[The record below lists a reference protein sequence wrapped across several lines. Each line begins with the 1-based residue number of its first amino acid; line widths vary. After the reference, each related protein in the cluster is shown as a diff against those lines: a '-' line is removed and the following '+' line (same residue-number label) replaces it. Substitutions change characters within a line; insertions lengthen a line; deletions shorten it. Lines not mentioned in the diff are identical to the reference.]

1 MPKFLITA
9 HEKWVRYQEYET
21 VIEAEDA
28 EQALQILRAE
38 YRDGSFE
45 DKWER
50 GKNEE
55 CEHGYELMDDM
66 IEIEEQE
73 ADQ

>member
-9 HEKWVRYQEYET
+9 HERWVQFQSYET
-21 VIEAEDA
+21 VIEAADA
-28 EQALQILRAE
+28 EQALQILQAE
-38 YRDGSFE
+38 YDDGSFE

-50 GKNEE
+50 GKKEE
-55 CEHGYELMDDM
+55 YEHGYALMHDM

-73 ADQ
+73 NTQ